1 MTYSYKST
9 DKLEV
14 GDYIYTPDF
23 LVSWGGRLSVPT
35 SSGFSPFAVWK
46 VNHVTRKKVSLILLG
61 SKDWI
66 DVSAL
71 GPTGH
76 YSITIKPE
84 GPEKHGDGKF
94 VRYIGKR
101 PPWSLESA

>member
-14 GDYIYTPDF
+14 GDHLYTPDF
-23 LVSWGGRLSVPT
+23 RVCPDY
-35 SSGFSPFAVWK
+35 SPFAIWRVDRVK
-46 VNHVTRKKVSLILLG
+46 RKCVDLVLLG
-61 SKDWI
+61 SKDWVDI
-66 DVSAL
+66 PSGRRSRAHTL
-71 GPTGH
+71 R
-76 YSITIKPE
+76 IKPE

-101 PPWSLESA
+101 PPWALERT